1 MVSCLEVPK
10 SDDTQQ
16 QTEEACKSDD
26 DRFSIEFNALQVEVG
41 KDIIWRVEEIVG
53 QDDN

>member
-10 SDDTQQ
+10 SDDTSQR
-16 QTEEACKSDD
+16 QTEEACKSD

-41 KDIIWRVEEIVG
+41 KDII
-53 QDDN
+53 